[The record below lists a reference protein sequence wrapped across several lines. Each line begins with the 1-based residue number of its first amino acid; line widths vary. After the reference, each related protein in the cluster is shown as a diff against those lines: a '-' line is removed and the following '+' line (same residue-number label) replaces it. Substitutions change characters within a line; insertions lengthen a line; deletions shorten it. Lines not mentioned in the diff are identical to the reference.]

1 MSIDLHIHSVYSDGS
16 QTPAELVGLAVRRRL
31 TAISLTD
38 HDTMA
43 GTLEAITAGEEMGVE
58 IVPGLEISATHG
70 ETYLHILGYGMS
82 VDDPGLLAGLTRLQQ
97 ARDERNFRIV
107 QKIVGL
113 GFKITLEEV
122 QKISRVGQTG
132 RPHIAKVLM
141 AHKVVKSIPAAFEKF
156 LKKGA
161 PAYVSRFVY
170 QADEAIGMIK
180 RAGGVAILAH
190 PVQIDPT
197 LERLPGLLAELAGL
211 GLDGIELF
219 YPTQSSRV
227 RKKIRLAAERYHLL
241 YTGGSDYHGDVRPG
255 TNLAGGKNVQV
266 PADVLTALRQRLLKN
281 HSLEEEL

>member
-16 QTPAELVGLAVRRRL
+16 QTPAELVALAVRRWL

-43 GTLEAITAGEEMGVE
+43 GTEEALQAGAEMGVE
-58 IVPGLEISATHG
+58 IVPGLEISGTHG

-82 VDDPGLLAGLTRLQQ
+82 MDDPRLLAGLARLQQ
-97 ARDERNFRIV
+97 ARDERNVRIV
-107 QKIVGL
+107 QKIVDL
-113 GFKITLEEV
+113 GCAITLEEV

-132 RPHIAKVLM
+132 RPHIAKVLV

-161 PAYVSRFVY
+161 PAYVPRFVY
-170 QADEAIGMIK
+170 QADEAIDMIK

-197 LERLPGLLAELAGL
+197 LGRLPGLLADLAGC
-211 GLDGIELF
+211 GLDGIEVY
-219 YPTQSSRV
+219 YPTQSSRD

-266 PADVLTALRQRLLKN
+266 PPEVLTALRQRLLKN